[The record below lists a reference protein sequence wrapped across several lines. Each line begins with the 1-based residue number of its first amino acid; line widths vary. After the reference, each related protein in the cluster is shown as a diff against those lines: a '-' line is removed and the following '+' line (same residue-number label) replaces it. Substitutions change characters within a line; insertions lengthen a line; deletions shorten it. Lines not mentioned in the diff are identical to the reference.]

1 MKPKTVYIA
10 GPMRGIPLYN
20 FPAFDAAK
28 AELEA
33 LGWRVE
39 SPADFDREAGYDP
52 VLMPADGPWNVLPA
66 SLSLRDVAARDLG
79 AVADCD
85 AVCLL
90 PGWQHSQGARTEAD
104 LASWLGKEV
113 FCLGDTEA
121 YGRAFGTME
130 IVGADEAPDRFV
142 SHPYSYAAEVR
153 VTDPDTGGQK
163 GVKQERFDLIPVEPL
178 EDLARVYGYGA
189 TKYDDH
195 NWRKGYSWSLSFGAM
210 MRHAWAFWR
219 GEDLD
224 PESRLPHMAHVAWH
238 CMTLLWF
245 STYRQ
250 EKDDRQKVAA

>member
-1 MKPKTVYIA
+1 MQRTRPKSVYIA
-10 GPMRGIPLYN
+10 GPMRGIYLYN

-33 LGWRVE
+33 LGWHVE
-39 SPADFDREAGYDP
+39 SPADFDREMGYHPEGYPKDWDWSHLP
-52 VLMPADGPWNVLPA
+52 DGLELETIVQ
-66 SLSLRDVAARDLG
+66 RDLG
-79 AVADCD
+79 ALRNCD
-85 AVCLL
+85 AIYLL
-90 PGWQHSQGARTEAD
+90 AGWQHSRGACAEAAV
-104 LASWLGKEV
+104 ASWLGKEL
-113 FCLGDTEA
+113 LGVSGGLEPV
-121 YGRAFGTME
+121 RS
-130 IVGADEAPDRFV
+130 VG
-142 SHPYSYAAEVR
+142 EVR

-163 GVKQERFDLIPVEPL
+163 GIKQERFDLIPVEPL

-224 PESRLPHMAHVAWH
+224 PESGLPHMAHVAWH

-245 STYRQ
+245 SQYRK
-250 EKDDRQKVAA
+250 EKDDRRKEAA